1 MADTSPTVLTLR
13 DRAELEV
20 LFDTMPAA
28 IAITRGPDHRFELTN
43 KRYLEIAERSDLVG
57 RTPVELRPDLAILDV
72 QMPGTDGLTLAQRL
86 RDFEH
91 LPFVMLSAYSD
102 APSVEKATQS
112 GALAYMV
119 KPIDVAQMVP
129 TIAAA
134 LLRAQDLRAL
144 HTLTEQLRSALD
156 VEREISVAVGITMV
170 QYRLGRQAAFDML
183 RAAARTQR
191 RKLAEVAKGV
201 VQAHAGLHGG

>member
-1 MADTSPTVLTLR
+1 MSKSVNQSTPSSHLLLVDDDRLILATLASGLRHAGYQVSTAESAD
-13 DRAELEV
+13 DAEAFL
-20 LFDTMPAA
+20 ANGA
-28 IAITRGPDHRFELTN
+28 
-43 KRYLEIAERSDLVG
+43 
-57 RTPVELRPDLAILDV
+57 RPDLAILDV

-112 GALAYMV
+112 GAQAYMV

-134 LLRAQDLRAL
+134 LLRAQEIHAL
-144 HTLTEQLRSALD
+144 HTLAEQLRSALD